1 MKVSVPK
8 CFEFNGFC
16 RLDIFMTGLQCTLDT
31 LTCDVFVLF
40 GNKNR
45 LHYILLFFNLSIYS
59 KRNCA

>member
-16 RLDIFMTGLQCTLDT
+16 TSLDIFMTGLQCTLDT
-31 LTCDVFVLF
+31 CDVFVLF

-45 LHYILLFFNLSIYS
+45 
-59 KRNCA
+59 